1 MPIRTFLCRRCQLE
15 FDKLVDQGEI
25 PQCRKCGSYDH
36 QIIPGGCHPLKSLRR
51 RDNIMRMLADSY
63 GLTNMKSA
71 REGESMAP
79 DVPTPKFE
87 NLNGVSMGDMVT
99 CNPIQATGDL
109 MAKAGPPIKQP
120 KLPSLREKTV
130 IEARWS
136 RDKGET
142 RP

>member
-25 PQCRKCGSYDH
+25 PQCRKCGGYDH
-36 QIIPGGCHPLKSLRR
+36 QVIPGGGHPLKSLRR

-63 GLTNMKSA
+63 GLTDMKSA
-71 REGESMAP
+71 REGESVAP
-79 DVPTPKFE
+79 DVKVPKYDGLTAMAS
-87 NLNGVSMGDMVT
+87 NDMVA
-99 CNPIQATGDL
+99 CNPIQVNADL
-109 MAKAGPPIKQP
+109 IAKAGPPIKQP